1 NWNIRMMS
9 RKEPLFRSGLS
20 NIRRWLPCICGGWA
34 VMATGAPSTTD
45 DSLRAYLGPQVGKT
59 YVYDIE
65 ETGRGKISRT
75 TVASADVQDKDS
87 RVTCSPASTAEFPA
101 DLRKPGAQPLVSEL
115 EIKDGAIVSRRGK
128 VETILLRAPLHPGPV
143 LGQTRAAV
151 TVQCAGQNPPG
162 SVLTSSTYADGI
174 GLVQE
179 TTELT
184 DNKQK
189 LIGRYRQVLAE
200 IRIGSDSCTA
210 LVKSLGPTKRA
221 IPP

>member
-1 NWNIRMMS
+1 
-9 RKEPLFRSGLS
+9 
-20 NIRRWLPCICGGWA
+20 
-34 VMATGAPSTTD
+34 MATGAPSTTD

-128 VETILLRAPLHPGPV
+128 VETILLRAPLHPGPDLWQNRQSAVLPGGLRQNTIMHCGIAETGKRSV